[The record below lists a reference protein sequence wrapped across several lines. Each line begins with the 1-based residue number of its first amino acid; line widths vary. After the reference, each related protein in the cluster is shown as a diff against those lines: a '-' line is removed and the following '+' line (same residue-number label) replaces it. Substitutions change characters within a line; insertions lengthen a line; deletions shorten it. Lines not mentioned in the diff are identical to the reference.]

1 MVRQVTVTLSES
13 EYARLSAEA
22 GRRGEAPESLLQRT
36 VSAHIG
42 PDRSGGVMGQPP
54 SKAVILEHL
63 YRAGV
68 ITAVPSPEPVSPEQ
82 AAERERLAQLFG
94 QGRPV
99 SELIIEDR
107 GAR

>member
-1 MVRQVTVTLSES
+1 VVRQITVTVSDV

-22 GRRGEAPESLLQRT
+22 GRRGEAPESLLQRKVT
-36 VSAHIG
+36 AHIG
-42 PDRSGGVMGQPP
+42 SERSGESSGQAT
-54 SKAVILEHL
+54 SKAAILEHL
-63 YRAGV
+63 YRAGA

>member
-1 MVRQVTVTLSES
+1 MVRQVTVTLSDS
-13 EYARLSAEA
+13 AYARLSTEA
-22 GRRGEAPESLLQRT
+22 GRRGEAPEALLQRT
-36 VSAHIG
+36 ITAHIG
-42 PDRSGGVMGQPP
+42 SDRSVEASGQAP

-68 ITAVPSPEPVSPEQ
+68 ITAVPMPESVLPEQ

-107 GAR
+107 GPR